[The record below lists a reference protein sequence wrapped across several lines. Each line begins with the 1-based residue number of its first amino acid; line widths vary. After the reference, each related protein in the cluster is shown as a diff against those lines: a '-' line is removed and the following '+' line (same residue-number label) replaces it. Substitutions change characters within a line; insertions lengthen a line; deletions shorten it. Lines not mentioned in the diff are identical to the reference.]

1 MNTFHQRIE
10 FCLKVH
16 NEAVKA
22 MRYPPKKYNEE
33 LETAEVR
40 LRFSFFKL
48 KFYFGFFKER
58 REREQEELEYAK
70 EMADDEDDF

>member
-33 LETAEVR
+33 LETAQVNLIINNILFKMKIFI
-40 LRFSFFKL
+40 LRN
-48 KFYFGFFKER
+48 
-58 REREQEELEYAK
+58 
-70 EMADDEDDF
+70 DENVNRKN